1 LLLIVA
7 AVELPRSTGKFD
19 AAARVVSMTI
29 DENAKDEI
37 RAWRPGQ
44 PFARRAVATLLV
56 AGKLYEARTVS

>member
-7 AVELPRSTGKFD
+7 AVDLLRSTGKFD

-44 PFARRAVATLLV
+44 PFARRAVATLLA
-56 AGKLYEARTVS
+56 AGKLYEARIVS